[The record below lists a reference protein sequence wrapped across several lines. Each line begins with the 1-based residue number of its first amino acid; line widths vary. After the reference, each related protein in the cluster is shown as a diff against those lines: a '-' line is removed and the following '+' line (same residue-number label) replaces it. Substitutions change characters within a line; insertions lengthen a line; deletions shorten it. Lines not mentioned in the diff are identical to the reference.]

1 MATSSVS
8 LVTELQ
14 ERVKRPGV
22 GCSECGGR
30 GGAKEVKLTS
40 PPPPPIIVLL
50 VVPTWTLDSSGSGSD
65 NVELD
70 AGYNRASTE
79 PLKLYNHG

>member
-30 GGAKEVKLTS
+30 GGLKEVKLTS
-40 PPPPPIIVLL
+40 PPATTDHCAAGCPNV
-50 VVPTWTLDSSGSGSD
+50 DSSGSASD

-70 AGYNRASTE
+70 AG
-79 PLKLYNHG
+79 

>member
-1 MATSSVS
+1 MASGYILLS

-22 GCSECGGR
+22 GCSERGGR

-40 PPPPPIIVLL
+40 PPVTTDHCAAGGPNV
-50 VVPTWTLDSSGSGSD
+50 DSSGSGSD

-70 AGYNRASTE
+70 AG
-79 PLKLYNHG
+79 

>member
-1 MATSSVS
+1 MASGYILLS

-40 PPPPPIIVLL
+40 PPATTDHCAAAGGPNV
-50 VVPTWTLDSSGSGSD
+50 DSSGSGSD

-70 AGYNRASTE
+70 AG
-79 PLKLYNHG
+79 

>member
-1 MATSSVS
+1 MASGYILLS

-50 VVPTWTLDSSGSGSD
+50 VVPTWTLVVLAAIMLS
-65 NVELD
+65 LTL
-70 AGYNRASTE
+70 ANRASN
-79 PLKLYNHG
+79 KLRED